1 MSVNDHQLN
10 LDWNQVQL
18 MLWFVLHL
26 VLLNFELTKSTFE
39 WEQFFFFLNQ
49 RHTPIPRRE
58 RLIIDGR
65 LMIKSFSL
73 FASSTI
79 LVRFIERQF
88 SLFSSSSS
96 WSWRRFY
103 KRNIFFRTKFGKRFF
118 YTLVLEFS
126 SVVITVKTGIF
137 LSLSDKQRGKGFSR
151 RCRFRSEMIW
161 SFSLLSSRGVTVER
175 VLSNN
180 LINWSEWES

>member
-39 WEQFFFFLNQ
+39 WEQFFFSKSKAYSDSTSWTFNYRWTINDQ
-49 RHTPIPRRE
+49 
-58 RLIIDGR
+58 II
-65 LMIKSFSL
+65 F
-73 FASSTI
+73 
-79 LVRFIERQF
+79 FICF
-88 SLFSSSSS
+88 INDFSS
-96 WSWRRFY
+96 FY
-103 KRNIFFRTKFGKRFF
+103 WTTIFTVFIIIIMIVKTFLQKKHFLSYKISKNIF

-137 LSLSDKQRGKGFSR
+137 LSLSDKQRDKGFSR

-161 SFSLLSSRGVTVER
+161 SFSLLSSFGVTVER